1 MLWRHLAYHDKL
13 LDKVEDRSEPL
24 DDDSDLEFELEAFPA
39 ASAEAVSDATTCAK
53 ILISSG
59 SSRESGPI
67 SRTNLEASLTRN
79 LPDNQTPHDP
89 SDKQQLAHTAGG
101 TNAVVPRSVQKQ
113 PLATKRSAEVSD
125 GNGSAGS
132 GLRAKRRRQAW
143 TKEEDMELIAAVQ
156 KCGEG
161 NWSNILK
168 GDFKHDRTASQL
180 SQRWATI
187 QRRQANLN
195 AGSSNKTVNSTRS
208 EERLAAQKAFS
219 LAVDM
224 PMTGSLSIS
233 AILSGSTQSNTPPS
247 SAPLSAS
254 VSEALPASVPLQ
266 ASTQATSQKVASNT
280 SNKPRTIPKKTTA
293 PSKPSVGPN
302 PLIQAA
308 AFAAGG
314 RIATP
319 STAASLFKA
328 AQSKSA
334 VHIRPGGCSSPKS
347 PIMTAKSSPAT
358 NMVGSQ
364 PPSVRYAQPAVTM
377 PAPAVASSVLSS
389 TMPRH
394 GMQQLQVSSQRT
406 TSNPLTSCAAVPNLS
421 APPILSESKPPADS
435 QEIAESNSDI
445 AFPVIPAID
454 VDELLAEEVKDAD
467 ELELDG
473 AVAQSHQTEL
483 LSLDVGENDNNIINN
498 TACGMQQAIAG
509 GMDIS
514 KSQTDENQTVTNKT
528 VSPDTGAAENK
539 AMEIDVGGSQIPVEE
554 GTKLASNSQ
563 SLYVVSSHTQIVA
576 QEQLAGTEAVVDEV
590 KQSCIQV
597 EQHAVLEDIASDN
610 KSSVDDEAESEE
622 LLGLEVGADP
632 GARGM
637 EVATALGTVDDGTV
651 AGETLGDVDAGAEA
665 AHAHVGRVGSH
676 RNAADAAQ
684 HRPHRL
690 HRHEHPRRLQL
701 HRRWCRLL
709 SSPLRVRRTR
719 W

>member
-1 MLWRHLAYHDKL
+1 MGSKKKGSISEDDVSILLQRYSATSILALLQEISQFAGPKLDWNALVKRTSTGITNAREYQMLWRHLAYHDKL

-39 ASAEAVSDATTCAK
+39 ASAEALSDATTCAK

-67 SRTNLEASLTRN
+67 NRTNLEAPLTRN
-79 LPDNQTPHDP
+79 LPYNQTPHDP
-89 SDKQQLAHTAGG
+89 SVKQQLAHTAGG
-101 TNAVVPRSVQKQ
+101 TNAVVPRSLQKQ

-143 TKEEDMELIAAVQ
+143 TKEEDMELIAAVK

-219 LAVDM
+219 LALDM
-224 PMTGSLSIS
+224 PMTGNIS

-247 SAPLSAS
+247 SATLSAS

-266 ASTQATSQKVASNT
+266 ASTQATSQKAASNT
-280 SNKPRTIPKKTTA
+280 SNKPRTIPKKPAA
-293 PSKPSVGPN
+293 PGKPSVGPN

-328 AQSKSA
+328 AQSRSA
-334 VHIRPGGCSSPKS
+334 VHIRPGGGPSPKS

-364 PPSVRYAQPAVTM
+364 PPSVRCAQPAVTM
-377 PAPAVASSVLSS
+377 PAPAVASSLLSP
-389 TMPRH
+389 TVPRH
-394 GMQQLQVSSQRT
+394 GMQQLQGSSQRT
-406 TSNPLTSCAAVPNLS
+406 TSNPPTSCAAVPNLS
-421 APPILSESKPPADS
+421 APPTLSESKPPADP
-435 QEIAESNSDI
+435 QENAESNSDI

-473 AVAQSHQTEL
+473 AMAQNLQTEL
-483 LSLDVGENDNNIINN
+483 SSLDVGENDNNIINN
-498 TACGMQQAIAG
+498 AACGMRQAVAG

-514 KSQTDENQTVTNKT
+514 KSQTAENQTVNNKA

-539 AMEIDVGGSQIPVEE
+539 AMEMDVGGSQIPVEE
-554 GTKLASNSQ
+554 GNKLASNSQ
-563 SLYVVSSHTQIVA
+563 SVNVVGSHTQIVA

-597 EQHAVLEDIASDN
+597 EQHAVLEDVASGN
-610 KSSVDDEAESEE
+610 KSSVDDEA
-622 LLGLEVGADP
+622 
-632 GARGM
+632 
-637 EVATALGTVDDGTV
+637 
-651 AGETLGDVDAGAEA
+651 
-665 AHAHVGRVGSH
+665 GSIGSKQ
-676 RNAADAAQ
+676 D
-684 HRPHRL
+684 
-690 HRHEHPRRLQL
+690 
-701 HRRWCRLL
+701 
-709 SSPLRVRRTR
+709 
-719 W
+719 